1 MKIIIAESKLN
12 NTVINFLDKN
22 FYPDYGWVS
31 KEVYA
36 NEINKYGNY
45 DFHINDEP
53 HYTFSVGDGVS
64 ELYVRDNTIER
75 LSDLFGDF
83 WIPLFKEW
91 FEKNTGLKVDSM
103 VDGYFN
109 LI

>member
-1 MKIIIAESKLN
+1 MKIIITESKLN
-12 NTVINFLDKN
+12 NTIVNYLDEN

-31 KEVYA
+31 QEDYS
-36 NEINKYGNY
+36 NEINKYGSY
-45 DFHINDEP
+45 DFYINDEP
-53 HYTFSVGDGVS
+53 RYTFSVGDGVS
-64 ELYVRDNTIER
+64 ELYVRDSTIEP

-83 WIPLFKEW
+83 WIPVFKEW

>member
-1 MKIIIAESKLN
+1 MKIIITESKLN
-12 NTVINFLDKN
+12 NTIVNYLDEN

-31 KEVYA
+31 QEDYA
-36 NEINKYGNY
+36 NEINKYGSY
-45 DFHINDEP
+45 DFYINDEP
-53 HYTFSVGDGVS
+53 RYTFSVGDGVS
-64 ELYVRDNTIER
+64 ELYVRNDTIVR

-83 WIPLFKEW
+83 WIPVFKEW